1 MQGGR
6 RLPHGPPLKGQVV
19 RVAELEAMVAERD
32 AIIGSQ
38 TEQMEQQNFAFA
50 ATLKMLQED
59 AQA

>member
-1 MQGGR
+1 MMD
-6 RLPHGPPLKGQVV
+6 LKEQHDA